1 MFKKRQP
8 IISNFYDEAYKC
20 FVNRRFTAYNKLEL
34 AIHICFVKEAISH
47 LFPADTGS
55 YAYANTA
62 LKMAREEVQAKTLDY
77 TAALQKE
84 QDYYNNNHMYFRACK
99 DYSNPNDL
107 SVDLAIENIVRRAKG
122 L

>member
-1 MFKKRQP
+1 MFKNRQP

-20 FVNRRFTAYNKLEL
+20 FVNKRFAAYNKLEL
-34 AIHICFVKEAISH
+34 AIHNCFVKEAISH

-55 YAYANTA
+55 RAYANIA
-62 LKMAREEVQAKTLDY
+62 LKTAREEVEAKTLDY
-77 TAALQKE
+77 TTALQEE
-84 QDYYNNNHMYFRACK
+84 QDYYNNNYMHFVACK
-99 DYSNPNDL
+99 DYQSPNGL

>member
-8 IISNFYDEAYKC
+8 IISNFYDNAYKF
-20 FVNRRFTAYNKLEL
+20 FVDKRFAAYDELEL
-34 AIHICFVKEAISH
+34 AIHNCFAKEAIIH
-47 LFPADTGS
+47 LFPENTAS
-55 YAYANTA
+55 YAYAMNA
-62 LKMAREEVQAKTLDY
+62 LKMAQEKVNEKTLNY

-84 QDYYNNNHMYFRACK
+84 QDYYNNNHMHFVTCK
-99 DYSNPNDL
+99 DYNNPNDL

>member
-1 MFKKRQP
+1 MFKRNQP
-8 IISNFYDEAYKC
+8 IFSNFYDETYKC
-20 FVNRRFTAYNKLEL
+20 FVNKRFTVYHELEL
-34 AIHICFVKEAISH
+34 AIHNCFVKEAISH

-55 YAYANTA
+55 RAYANMA

-77 TAALQKE
+77 TTALQKE
-84 QDYYNNNHMYFRACK
+84 QDYYNNNHTHFVACK
-99 DYSNPNDL
+99 DYINPNDL

>member
-8 IISNFYDEAYKC
+8 IINNFYDNAYKF
-20 FVNRRFTAYNKLEL
+20 FVDKRFAAYDELEL
-34 AIHICFVKEAISH
+34 AIHNCFTQEAILH
-47 LFPADTGS
+47 LFPV
-55 YAYANTA
+55 NTEPYTYQEDA
-62 LKMAREEVQAKTLDY
+62 LKKARAEVWIKKLNY

-84 QDYYNNNHMYFRACK
+84 QDYYNNNHMHFVACK
-99 DYSNPNDL
+99 NYNNPNDL